1 MEPDANRVQP
11 VHEDGG
17 AHRVGAT
24 DGTEDKQECRA
35 TQETDRLDERPLLI
49 IVGGPPASGK
59 SSTAEWLAQEFTLPL
74 LSRDF
79 FKEAMMDTLG
89 APDPETTHQYG
100 IAAYAILNILQQKF
114 VEVGVGAVLESNFL
128 RGLSEKDLA
137 PILPKSR
144 SVAIYCE
151 ATVEESLRRFE
162 ERATSGDR
170 HPGHHDDDPEK
181 LEELERDLRSGSY
194 DPLDLGIPYL
204 VVDTTDD
211 SKPDRATIKQW
222 VIDQTGG

>member
-1 MEPDANRVQP
+1 MRDVIQTEEREETNAAPATAAKDAQ
-11 VHEDGG
+11 
-17 AHRVGAT
+17 
-24 DGTEDKQECRA
+24 
-35 TQETDRLDERPLLI
+35 PLLI

-100 IAAYAILNILQQKF
+100 IAAYAILNTLQQKF
-114 VEVGVGAVLESNFL
+114 VEIGVGAVLESNFL

-151 ATVEESLRRFE
+151 ASVEESLRRFE

-170 HPGHHDDDPEK
+170 HPGHHDDAPEK

-194 DPLDLGIPYL
+194 EPLDLGIPYL

-211 SKPDRATIKQW
+211 SKPDRETIKQW

>member
-1 MEPDANRVQP
+1 
-11 VHEDGG
+11 
-17 AHRVGAT
+17 
-24 DGTEDKQECRA
+24 
-35 TQETDRLDERPLLI
+35 
-49 IVGGPPASGK
+49 
-59 SSTAEWLAQEFTLPL
+59 
-74 LSRDF
+74 
-79 FKEAMMDTLG
+79 MDTLG
-89 APDPETTHQYG
+89 APDPETTHQYC

-114 VEVGVGAVLESNFL
+114 VEIGVGAVLESNFL

-162 ERATSGDR
+162 ERATCGATAT
-170 HPGHHDDDPEK
+170 PATTTTTPEK
-181 LEELERDLRSGSY
+181 LAELERDLRSGCY

-222 VIDQTGG
+222 VIEQTGG

>member
-1 MEPDANRVQP
+1 MDQT
-11 VHEDGG
+11 G
-17 AHRVGAT
+17 
-24 DGTEDKQECRA
+24 
-35 TQETDRLDERPLLI
+35 ETDESTEKDGRPLLI

-89 APDPETTHQYG
+89 SPDPETTHQYG
-100 IAAYAILNILQQKF
+100 IAAYAILNTLQQKF
-114 VEVGVGAVLESNFL
+114 VEIGVGAVLESNFL
-128 RGLSEKDLA
+128 HGVSEQDLA
-137 PILPKSR
+137 SIVPKSR
-144 SVAIYCE
+144 SVAIYCT
-151 ATVEESLRRFE
+151 ASVEESLRRFE
-162 ERATSGDR
+162 ERAKSGDR

-181 LEELERDLRSGSY
+181 LAELEQDLQSGCY

-211 SKPDRATIKQW
+211 CKPDRATIKQW